1 MKILTSYAYGDIMTR
16 DGLDAR
22 TKALVTLSMLATMGN
37 TKAWVDNVTLGA
49 LRDDVA
55 RDDMV
60 EAMLQLS
67 VHGGYALQ
75 PSLHAQASE
84 QRLRPEHSIG
94 LNGRSQT
101 RFECGISAGA

>member
-37 TKAWVDNVTLGA
+37 TQAWVGNVTLGA
-49 LRDDVA
+49 L

-75 PSLHAQASE
+75 PSLHAQ
-84 QRLRPEHSIG
+84 
-94 LNGRSQT
+94 T
-101 RFECGISAGA
+101 SAQL

>member
-1 MKILTSYAYGDIMTR
+1 
-16 DGLDAR
+16 
-22 TKALVTLSMLATMGN
+22 MGN
-37 TKAWVDNVTLGA
+37 TQAWVDNVTLGA

-84 QRLRPEHSIG
+84 QR
-94 LNGRSQT
+94 
-101 RFECGISAGA
+101 